1 MSSTRYNSIFVI
13 GPTASGKTGLAVR
26 LADWFNGEI
35 ISADSRQVYRRMD
48 IGTGKDLHEYEIN
61 GKSVPYHL
69 IDICEPGEQYNVERF
84 YETVSEVL
92 KNLSIGNTLP
102 IVCGGSGLY
111 IEMLLEGNPFAAIP
125 TDVLQRKIHEQKES
139 EAIEKQFLALPNEL
153 KKRLDGSSVKRMVR
167 SLEIAEYIEKSGWPE
182 ARTLG
187 LQPLIL
193 GVVVDRETRRE
204 RISKR
209 LRDRLEAGMI
219 EEVESLIKE
228 GLTEEQLAYYGLEY
242 KWLAAYCFG
251 RVSYTEMVDRLESA
265 IHQFAKRQ
273 MTWFRRMEGKGFA
286 IHWVDRAVTKE
297 EVMRIW
303 EENTD

>member
-13 GPTASGKTGLAVR
+13 GPTASGKTGMAVR

-84 YETVSEVL
+84 YEDVREALNNMNT
-92 KNLSIGNTLP
+92 GNTLP

-111 IEMLLEGNPFAAIP
+111 IEMLLEGNPFATIP
-125 TDVLQRKIHEQKES
+125 TEVQQRKIHEQKGR
-139 EAIEKQFLALPNEL
+139 EAIEKQFFALPNEL
-153 KKRLDGSSVKRMVR
+153 KQRLDGSSVKRMVR
-167 SLEIAEYIEKSGWPE
+167 SLEIAAHIEKNGWPE
-182 ARTLG
+182 ARNLG

-219 EEVESLIKE
+219 EEVESLIRE
-228 GLTEEQLAYYGLEY
+228 GLTENQLAYYGLEY

-251 RVSYTEMVDRLESA
+251 HISYAEMVDRLESA

-273 MTWFRRMEGKGFA
+273 MTWFRRMERKGFE
-286 IHWVDRAVTKE
+286 IHWVDRFVTKE
-297 EVMRIW
+297 DVMRLW
-303 EENTD
+303 EVNTD